1 MLIFTKQQLVPSEED
16 DTSKTPSQKKK
27 MKKQRKAERAK
38 KEAEEKNEESSS
50 SGISKSGKRHV
61 KPVDPYPFGE
71 KLLKVTYYYLFP
83 VL

>member
-38 KEAEEKNEESSS
+38 KAEEKNEESSS